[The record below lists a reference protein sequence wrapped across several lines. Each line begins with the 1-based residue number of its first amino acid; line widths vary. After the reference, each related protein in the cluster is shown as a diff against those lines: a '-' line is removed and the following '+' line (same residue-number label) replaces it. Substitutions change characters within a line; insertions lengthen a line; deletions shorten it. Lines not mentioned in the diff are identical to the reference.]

1 MAHRNL
7 RIAELRPKH
16 NPTKKELPAHDARAF
31 YRAAVDAH
39 SLGRGV
45 PDDDAFFASVSRKG
59 PGLAAASKS
68 STWNPPEPPAPGC
81 RPDGVVPQ
89 EAQAEFIHCLF
100 AYMHNL
106 HHQKVSAYEKLEAAL
121 KRQNDLEAEIQL
133 LRGLVGVPHYLQESD
148 KRVELEVSHYP
159 CLELHWVVTCLKS
172 LPTSLAGGCYLLWRP
187 SPSIYIRAQKG
198 FIPLCISIV
207 EPTIDPETRQF
218 SRCGDKLSHRYIF
231 FVDGTAAGP
240 WGDSRGTVAVSDEPW
255 NSDPKLAMASGECFE
270 SLDSFIKQ
278 SPDLIKEITTYRFPA
293 AATKPHVFE
302 FLEEKLAA
310 SRLWND
316 EERPRV
322 REVCIEDV
330 KPRLVHHHHQ
340 TTEKPDGSLVFKS
353 QGVGSVVDPS
363 ENVASSAT
371 SQGWAKIQGMTRGAM
386 AIRNALLPD
395 TGTGT
400 IPDVHPAEPRSG
412 VLRSVR
418 IRRRKRANADSDV
431 SGIGMG
437 FERSPDGIHTV
448 CDLFSGGA
456 ARQSGVVFVGDRILS
471 VDGVAISGMS
481 VLVYALRVCHL
492 VCLNVCVV
500 FVPLS
505 YARTHAC
512 A

>member
-121 KRQNDLEAEIQL
+121 KRQSDLEAEIQL
-133 LRGLVGVPHYLQESD
+133 LRGLVGVPHHLQESD

-172 LPTSLAGGCYLLWRP
+172 LPASLAGGCYLLWRP

-293 AATKPHVFE
+293 AAMVAHCFPKQKQQESECTHDWC
-302 FLEEKLAA
+302 A
-310 SRLWND
+310 
-316 EERPRV
+316 
-322 REVCIEDV
+322 
-330 KPRLVHHHHQ
+330 LV
-340 TTEKPDGSLVFKS
+340 P
-353 QGVGSVVDPS
+353 
-363 ENVASSAT
+363 
-371 SQGWAKIQGMTRGAM
+371 
-386 AIRNALLPD
+386 
-395 TGTGT
+395 
-400 IPDVHPAEPRSG
+400 
-412 VLRSVR
+412 
-418 IRRRKRANADSDV
+418 
-431 SGIGMG
+431 
-437 FERSPDGIHTV
+437 
-448 CDLFSGGA
+448 
-456 ARQSGVVFVGDRILS
+456 FVGT
-471 VDGVAISGMS
+471 VD
-481 VLVYALRVCHL
+481 
-492 VCLNVCVV
+492 
-500 FVPLS
+500 
-505 YARTHAC
+505 
-512 A
+512 